1 MHFNSLPPNTKKL
14 LIKISQINP
23 FPSFYLSGGTAL
35 ALHIGHRESEDL
47 DFFTLK
53 PFSTKQLL
61 PTLESLGQVTKLQL
75 DSGTINCFVNKV
87 QLQLLHYPYKLL
99 NKTIKLDQILISS
112 KLDIACTK
120 LITVSS
126 RGSKKD
132 FIDLYFLLQEYSL
145 PFLFKKL
152 KQKYSN
158 TQLDQAHILKSIV
171 YFKDA
176 DKQPSVKFITPIS
189 WSQVKKY
196 LVTQVKNFK
205 I

>member
-1 MHFNSLPPNTKKL
+1 MYLDSLPSSTKEL
-14 LIKISQINP
+14 LLKISNLNLL
-23 FPSFYLSGGTAL
+23 SDFYLSGGTAL
-35 ALHIGHRESEDL
+35 TMYLNHRQSEDL
-47 DFFTLK
+47 DFFNQKKVNL
-53 PFSTKQLL
+53 QLLL
-61 PTLESLGQVTKLQL
+61 PTLKSIGQPTKLQL
-75 DSGTINCFVNKV
+75 DQGTINCFINQV
-87 QLQLLHYPYKLL
+87 QLQLLYYPYKLL
-99 NKTIKLDQILISS
+99 KKPTKWKQISISS

-152 KQKYSN
+152 QIKYTR
-158 TQLDQAHILKSIV
+158 TQFDQTHILKSLV

-176 DKQPSVKFITPIS
+176 DKQPSVKSLKPIN
-189 WSQVKKY
+189 WPQVKKHLISQVKS
-196 LVTQVKNFK
+196 FK

>member
-1 MHFNSLPPNTKKL
+1 MHLNSLPSNTKDL
-14 LIKISQINP
+14 LLKISQINP

-35 ALHIGHRESEDL
+35 ALHINHRQSEDL
-47 DFFTLK
+47 DFFTQKKFK
-53 PFSTKQLL
+53 PDSFL
-61 PTLESLGQVTKLQL
+61 PAIKSLGSINKLQL
-75 DSGTINCFVNKV
+75 DSGTLNCFINQV

-99 NKTIKLDQILISS
+99 SKPTKLNQVNISS

-120 LITVSS
+120 LITISS

-152 KQKYSN
+152 NQKYSK
-158 TQLDQAHILKSIV
+158 TQFDQAHILKSLV

-176 DKQPSVKFITPIS
+176 DEQPPVKSLKDIS
-189 WSQVKKY
+189 WPQITKQ
-196 LVTQVKNFK
+196 LITQVKNFK